1 MSASLLTLQELL
13 GLFELDDAGKI
24 LYYRTDSAGTLPGTL
39 PDMIG
44 HNFYD
49 DVAPF
54 QNVDEF
60 RRCVTDFT
68 RGAKA
73 ADSFEFDC
81 HCDGC
86 DHPVRVLLA
95 RIREHVDR
103 THTKSVLVHIRRG
116 VTDQTRNTRGEGN
129 ERDVDQ

>member
-1 MSASLLTLQELL
+1 MSASLLNVQGLL

-24 LYYRTDSAGTLPGTL
+24 LYYRMDSAGTLPGASPGRL
-39 PDMIG
+39 LDMTG

-49 DVAPF
+49 EVAPF

-60 RRCVTDFT
+60 RRCVTDF
-68 RGAKA
+68 RQGGKA
-73 ADSFEFDC
+73 ADSFDFDC

-86 DHPVRVLLA
+86 NHPVRVLLA

-103 THTKSVLVHIRRG
+103 NHTKSILVHIRRG
-116 VTDQTRNTRGEGN
+116 ETD
-129 ERDVDQ
+129 

>member
-1 MSASLLTLQELL
+1 MSASLLTVQELL

-24 LYYRTDSAGTLPGTL
+24 LYYRMDSAGTPPGTPPGTS

-49 DVAPF
+49 EVAPF

-60 RRCVTDFT
+60 RRSVTDF
-68 RGAKA
+68 RGGGKP
-73 ADSFEFDC
+73 ADSFDFDC

-95 RIREHVDR
+95 RIREHVNQNN
-103 THTKSVLVHIRRG
+103 TKSVLVHIRRAL
-116 VTDQTRNTRGEGN
+116 N
-129 ERDVDQ
+129 